1 MEIYYFT
8 NYQRSLYERNNIG
21 TFETNTKKLQF
32 LHFQVR
38 SLFHILMKKIINLMI
53 STQEI
58 IPFIKYLARKSADI
72 IKNYYRM
79 PIEIEKKADDSPVT
93 IADKKTEEFLRES
106 IIKEF
111 PEHGILG
118 EEFGEVNPDAEYKW
132 VLDPIDGTKS
142 FISGTPL
149 FGTLI
154 ALLQNG
160 NPVLGAI
167 NLPILN
173 ELLIGDGTLTKL
185 NDKPVRVRDCSS
197 LSEATLLVTDLKS
210 FGPEPV
216 KGLQK
221 LASEVKLVRGWGDCY
236 GYYLVASGYAD
247 IMIDPI
253 MSVWDTMALIPVIK
267 GAGGVITDM
276 KGNDP
281 ASGTSIIATSGKI
294 HPGALRL
301 LNEG

>member
-1 MEIYYFT
+1 
-8 NYQRSLYERNNIG
+8 
-21 TFETNTKKLQF
+21 
-32 LHFQVR
+32 
-38 SLFHILMKKIINLMI
+38 MI

-173 ELLIGDGTLTKL
+173 ELLIGDGTLT
-185 NDKPVRVRDCSS
+185 
-197 LSEATLLVTDLKS
+197 
-210 FGPEPV
+210 
-216 KGLQK
+216 
-221 LASEVKLVRGWGDCY
+221 
-236 GYYLVASGYAD
+236 
-247 IMIDPI
+247 
-253 MSVWDTMALIPVIK
+253 
-267 GAGGVITDM
+267 
-276 KGNDP
+276 
-281 ASGTSIIATSGKI
+281 
-294 HPGALRL
+294 
-301 LNEG
+301 